1 MILEKPRHHG
11 KNERLALPW
20 AVRLVVSIVSTVVDN
35 ACRPNGTVNRR
46 LIHFLDYQ
54 TPPISTT
61 SVSSTDISID
71 STRNLWIRL
80 YSPSNNQLLPV
91 LIFFHGGGFSFL
103 SPASLAFD
111 MVCRKFTTNLPAIV
125 ISVNYRLA
133 PEHRYPSQCH
143 DGFDALNFIDENWA
157 TVLPKNADPASCF
170 FAGDSVGAN
179 LAHHVAVRA
188 CRTKL
193 HTMKMIGLISIQPFF
208 GREER
213 SQPDMQLVGSGL
225 VVSVPLTDWCWNA
238 YLPLG
243 SNRDHAVVVGGFN
256 PLKNWQR
263 RYYEWLL
270 KSGKEARLIEY
281 HNMIH
286 AFYTFPL
293 LPESSHLVVQIK
305 EFIVKCSSRVS
316 NLKSE
321 TYMSQLQLSPR
332 KLNLIH
338 LPILCWI
345 FSFIF
350 ICVFSFWVNMLFNT

>member
-1 MILEKPRHHG
+1 MIPERPRHHG
-11 KNERLALPW
+11 KNERPTLPW
-20 AVRLVVSIVSTVVDN
+20 AVRLVVSMVSAVVDN

-71 STRNLWIRL
+71 ATRNLWIRL
-80 YSPSNNQLLPV
+80 Y
-91 LIFFHGGGFSFL
+91 FL

-111 MVCRKFTTNLPAIV
+111 MVCRNFATNLPAIV

-157 TVLPKNADPASCF
+157 TVLPKNADPARCF
-170 FAGDSVGAN
+170 FAGDSA
-179 LAHHVAVRA
+179 
-188 CRTKL
+188 L

-208 GREER
+208 GGEER
-213 SQPDMQLVGSGL
+213 SQSEMQLVGSGL
-225 VVSVPLTDWCWNA
+225 LVSVPLTDWCWNA

-243 SNRDHAVVVGGFN
+243 SNRDHAAANLSGPNADDISGLDFPATMVVVGGFD
-256 PLKNWQR
+256 PLKDWQR

-281 HNMIH
+281 HNIIH

-293 LPESSHLVVQIK
+293 LPE
-305 EFIVKCSSRVS
+305 VS

-321 TYMSQLQLSPR
+321 TYMSQQLSPR

-350 ICVFSFWVNMLFNT
+350 ICVFSSWVNMLFGT

>member
-11 KNERLALPW
+11 KHERPALPW
-20 AVRLVVSIVSTVVDN
+20 AVRLVVSMVSTVVDN

-71 STRNLWIRL
+71 ATR
-80 YSPSNNQLLPV
+80 
-91 LIFFHGGGFSFL
+91 GFSFL

-111 MVCRKFTTNLPAIV
+111 MVCRNFATNLPAIV

-157 TVLPKNADPASCF
+157 TVLPKNADPARCF
-170 FAGDSVGAN
+170 FAGDSAGAN

-208 GREER
+208 GGEER
-213 SQPDMQLVGSGL
+213 SQSEMQLVGSGL
-225 VVSVPLTDWCWNA
+225 LVSVPLTDWCWNA

-243 SNRDHAVVVGGFN
+243 SNRDHAAANLSGPNADDISGLDFPATMVVVGGFD
-256 PLKNWQR
+256 PLKDWQR

-281 HNMIH
+281 HNIIH

-305 EFIVKCSSRVS
+305 EFIAKYAVMASISGDDAVCVS
-316 NLKSE
+316 G
-321 TYMSQLQLSPR
+321 
-332 KLNLIH
+332 
-338 LPILCWI
+338 
-345 FSFIF
+345 
-350 ICVFSFWVNMLFNT
+350 V

>member
-11 KNERLALPW
+11 KHERQALPW
-20 AVRLVVSIVSTVVDN
+20 AVRLVVSMVSTVVDN

-71 STRNLWIRL
+71 ATRNLWIRL

-111 MVCRKFTTNLPAIV
+111 MVCRNFATNLPAIG

-157 TVLPKNADPASCF
+157 TVLPKNADSARCF
-170 FAGDSVGAN
+170 FAGDSAGAN
-179 LAHHVAVRA
+179 LAHHEAVQA

-208 GREER
+208 GGEER
-213 SQPDMQLVGSGL
+213 SQSEMQLVGSGL
-225 VVSVPLTDWCWNA
+225 LVSVPLTDWCWNA

-243 SNRDHAVVVGGFN
+243 SNRDHEAANVSGPNADDISGLDFPATMVVVGGFD
-256 PLKNWQR
+256 PLKDWQR

-293 LPESSHLVVQIK
+293 LPDFPLGCANQGVHCQVFIQSSKPQI
-305 EFIVKCSSRVS
+305 
-316 NLKSE
+316 
-321 TYMSQLQLSPR
+321 
-332 KLNLIH
+332 
-338 LPILCWI
+338 
-345 FSFIF
+345 
-350 ICVFSFWVNMLFNT
+350 